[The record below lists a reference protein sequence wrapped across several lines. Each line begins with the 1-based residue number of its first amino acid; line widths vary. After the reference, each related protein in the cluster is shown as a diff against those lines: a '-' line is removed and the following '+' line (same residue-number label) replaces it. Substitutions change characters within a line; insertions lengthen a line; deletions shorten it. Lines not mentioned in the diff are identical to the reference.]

1 MDEENKKSNF
11 SEKLLALFF
20 AAALFL
26 LVWKVNPSLDE
37 KNNPPAGGLPDSN
50 QAQAAALLNPKIE
63 KPKIEIPVP
72 EINAI
77 SFASYLFFKNGD
89 RAELAS
95 RESRISRPI
104 ASVSKL
110 MAAFVVFKT
119 ESKKSFTF
127 ENFVK
132 ITPEA
137 ILQDGD
143 QIKLVSGEN
152 LKVFD
157 LLKAMLIS
165 SSNDA
170 AYSLSNYVGGTIF
183 VDLMNEEA
191 ERLGLFNTRFSN
203 VHGLEN
209 KGKPS
214 NYSTAYDLAT
224 LAFEIEKKYPE
235 IFEMTKIKEANI
247 FSAVPAG
254 RQADKKF
261 MHHLKSTNDLL
272 GEFDEFVGGKTG
284 YTEEANG
291 TFLTVLK
298 TKENNLIVN
307 IILGAQDRTSEMR
320 KLINWS
326 LKYYSYK

>member
-1 MDEENKKSNF
+1 MNPVNEENKKSNF

-26 LVWKVNPSLDE
+26 LVWKVNPSSD
-37 KNNPPAGGLPDSN
+37 KKINSLPDN
-50 QAQAAALLNPKIE
+50 NEVQAAALLNPKIE
-63 KPKIEIPVP
+63 KSKIEIPAP
-72 EINAI
+72 EINAV

-89 RAELAS
+89 RVELAS

-127 ENFVK
+127 ENIVK
-132 ITPEA
+132 ITSEA

-143 QIKLVSGEN
+143 QIKLISGES
-152 LKVFD
+152 LKVVD

-170 AYSLSNYVGGTIF
+170 AYSLSNYVGGAVF
-183 VDLMNEEA
+183 VNLMNEEA
-191 ERLGLFNTRFSN
+191 ERLGLSNTRFSN

-214 NYSTAYDLAT
+214 NYSTAYDLVT
-224 LAFEIEKKYPE
+224 LAFEIEKKHPE

-247 FSAVPAG
+247 FSV
-254 RQADKKF
+254 DKKF
-261 MHHLKSTNDLL
+261 THHLKSTNDLL

-307 IILGAQDRTSEMR
+307 IILGAQDRTNEMR
-320 KLINWS
+320 KLINWA